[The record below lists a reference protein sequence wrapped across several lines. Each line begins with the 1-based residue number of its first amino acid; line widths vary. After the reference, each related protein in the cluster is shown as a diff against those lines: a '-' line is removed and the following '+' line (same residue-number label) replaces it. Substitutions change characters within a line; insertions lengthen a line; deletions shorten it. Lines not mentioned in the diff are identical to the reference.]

1 MRRAWCE
8 TIIWRKPCRM
18 PRSVNSRGC
27 LSTSAPSAGA
37 PSSRSAGST
46 RRARPVRPAGTGSTP
61 CRCRCGYG
69 TALRAVRTTTATSTR
84 QGIYWRRG
92 SASSPTRKVPR
103 GTREPWRLYP
113 PKRSGRGRK
122 TLEDRIGPRRQ
133 TSKNRES
140 PGFNYGECQNR
151 FGKL

>member
-18 PRSVNSRGC
+18 PRSVSSHGC

-37 PSSRSAGST
+37 RSSRSGAST
-46 RRARPVRPAGTGSTP
+46 RQARPARPAGTGSTC
-61 CRCRCGYG
+61 CRCRYGRG
-69 TALRAVRTTTATSTR
+69 TAPCAVRTTTATSTPQR
-84 QGIYWRRG
+84 TFSRRG

-140 PGFNYGECQNR
+140 PGFNYRECQHC
-151 FGKL
+151 